1 MKRFLLPT
9 FKHCRVT
16 FFAAIFIFASLI
28 ISPASAELSPKSHES
43 RDLLDIIDDGVI
55 RVAMLKTDELP
66 FFYHNADQK
75 LVGID
80 IDLLE
85 LIEKEL
91 NIKVELIR
99 TATTFDGVVELVARG
114 EADLALSMLSVTI
127 NRAKRI
133 SFTRPYALNN
143 FALVVNRVAESRGKK
158 SNKGEDFFNRAE
170 IKLGVQMDSSYE
182 SFARRKYPKATLVQ
196 IANFSDIA
204 NAVAEGQIDAAIS
217 AKLSLEPLFKKD
229 TKLNFKLRTV
239 VFHDE
244 PDLMAAVVHPTSH
257 HLLNWMNTFLHINEI
272 VGTMDSIKN
281 QHGVSLKQTN
291 QK

>member
-1 MKRFLLPT
+1 
-9 FKHCRVT
+9 
-16 FFAAIFIFASLI
+16 
-28 ISPASAELSPKSHES
+28 
-43 RDLLDIIDDGVI
+43 
-55 RVAMLKTDELP
+55 
-66 FFYHNADQK
+66 
-75 LVGID
+75 
-80 IDLLE
+80 
-85 LIEKEL
+85 
-91 NIKVELIR
+91 
-99 TATTFDGVVELVARG
+99 
-114 EADLALSMLSVTI
+114 
-127 NRAKRI
+127 
-133 SFTRPYALNN
+133 
-143 FALVVNRVAESRGKK
+143 
-158 SNKGEDFFNRAE
+158 
-170 IKLGVQMDSSYE
+170 MDSSYE

>member
-16 FFAAIFIFASLI
+16 FFAAIFICASLI

-133 SFTRPYALNN
+133 SFTRPYALNS

-217 AKLSLEPLFKKD
+217 AKLSLEPLFKRD

-239 VFHDE
+239 VFYDE